1 MIDEVFFDS
10 LISISITGEVI
21 RLDFGTYDAEAE
33 APAQGEEPP
42 MVLRQR
48 VVMPLNGFA
57 QAFGIQ
63 EQVMKK
69 LLDGGI
75 IKRVNP
81 VDFKA
86 SSPAP
91 QASGSPNFK
100 PGNQPEGK
108 GYSR

>member
-1 MIDEVFFDS
+1 
-10 LISISITGEVI
+10 
-21 RLDFGTYDAEAE
+21 
-33 APAQGEEPP
+33 

-48 VVMPLNGFA
+48 AVMPLNGFA

-69 LLDGGI
+69 LLDGRI
-75 IKRVNP
+75 IKRVGP

-86 SSPAP
+86 SSPAS

-100 PGNQPEGK
+100 PGTSPEGK
-108 GYSR
+108 GYSRQVVPERSLRADMKR